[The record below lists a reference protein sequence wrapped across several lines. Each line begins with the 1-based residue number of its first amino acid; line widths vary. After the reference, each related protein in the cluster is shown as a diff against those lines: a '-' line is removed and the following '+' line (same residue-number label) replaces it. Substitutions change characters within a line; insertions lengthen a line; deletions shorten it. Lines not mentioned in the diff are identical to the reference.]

1 MYLLELHC
9 HTAQN
14 LNRIYTELGLCNV
27 INKEITWL
35 LLCLAVE
42 RPQLALV
49 VLISET
55 EALDAHRLPFTADYL
70 TTIYNVYTAYL
81 MIMLP
86 TCFAYLKT
94 THTSLL
100 CYLRDALMWCSP
112 NFH

>member
-1 MYLLELHC
+1 M
-9 HTAQN
+9 A
-14 LNRIYTELGLCNV
+14 I
-27 INKEITWL
+27 

-49 VLISET
+49 VLFSEM
-55 EALDAHRLPFTADYL
+55 EALDAHRLFMGFTADYP

-100 CYLRDALMWCSP
+100 CYLRDDLMWCSP
-112 NFH
+112 KLPLKVGSTA